1 MEYRGKHYTI
11 VQGIRPDCWKWTVHL
26 HEKSVK
32 SGIATT
38 REAARIRINVGYR
51 YREGE
56 TASYPP
62 REVVASLCNAV
73 LYEKSK
79 AP

>member
-26 HEKSVK
+26 HEKSAK

-38 REAARIRINVGYR
+38 REATRIRIMWVIDTA
-51 YREGE
+51 REKRHP
-56 TASYPP
+56 TP
-62 REVVASLCNAV
+62 RE
-73 LYEKSK
+73 E
-79 AP
+79 

>member
-32 SGIATT
+32 SGVATT
-38 REAARIRINVGYR
+38 REAARIRLMWIIDTAR
-51 YREGE
+51 QKPLPARGE
-56 TASYPP
+56 
-62 REVVASLCNAV
+62 E
-73 LYEKSK
+73 
-79 AP
+79 